1 MMKKFALAA
10 WKVDPEMTIMTSL
23 NLHNGRYTR
32 GNVEYKLTLDLI
44 KWFVAQ
50 GKGDKLAWDPH
61 FDGGDLGFAVTDKFF
76 RQLGIELKRMV
87 EEDVPGFKLNLHPME
102 ENGWRCDWYRGLAH
116 AHNYNK
122 IQRYGDNF
130 KMIGTANTFQPHGLH
145 YMWDQGR
152 IHFNSHEIWF
162 MPSAYIDEEL
172 SKHWFTNVVKTSSS
186 DEKCLDVTAKLN
198 DAGDSLFVYVAN
210 ITEHDQTAD
219 IEIEN
224 FKYKSKASVWSIGG
238 YDLTETN
245 TVDNKLNVSP
255 KEKRV
260 VLPRKGLKYTFPRY
274 SYTII
279 KMRKSAIGA
288 DPIDLFGLIFY
299 GKYGMI
305 TVEKPRRKCLWAMR
319 LSATVPRISPTRT
332 R

>member
-1 MMKKFALAA
+1 
-10 WKVDPEMTIMTSL
+10 
-23 NLHNGRYTR
+23 
-32 GNVEYKLTLDLI
+32 
-44 KWFVAQ
+44 
-50 GKGDKLAWDPH
+50 
-61 FDGGDLGFAVTDKFF
+61 
-76 RQLGIELKRMV
+76 
-87 EEDVPGFKLNLHPME
+87 
-102 ENGWRCDWYRGLAH
+102 
-116 AHNYNK
+116 
-122 IQRYGDNF
+122 
-130 KMIGTANTFQPHGLH
+130 
-145 YMWDQGR
+145 
-152 IHFNSHEIWF
+152 

-238 YDLTETN
+238 CDLTETN

-279 KMRKSAIGA
+279 KMRK
-288 DPIDLFGLIFY
+288 
-299 GKYGMI
+299 
-305 TVEKPRRKCLWAMR
+305 
-319 LSATVPRISPTRT
+319 
-332 R
+332 